1 MSTLIVDVVQVEE
14 VKKHPGADRLE
25 LVRVKNWWVISGT
38 GNWQVGQKGVYLP
51 PDSVVSEALTD
62 KWGITKYTAPLAK
75 QIDGTRPPGQRIR
88 AARLRGERS
97 QGFLAPLDDQ
107 SLPVGTSMVEAWGV
121 KKYEPPV
128 KAMDGDAAPPIG
140 TFHAYT
146 DIENIGNF
154 PGVLVDGEEVIF
166 TEKLHGTNSRVGI
179 VQQPNDTDGS
189 MEWTFV
195 AGSHG
200 TRRKPQN
207 DKGVKSLYWLPMTDN
222 MKNLLVEL
230 CAHQNNVVVYGE
242 IYGPGIQDMAY
253 GVKTAAYRAFDIAVN
268 GKYLDFDVKVELF
281 KKHGIDMVP
290 ILYRGPFSMDV
301 LTQHTDGTTTVCSA
315 EENTSK
321 FKGREGVVVTP
332 VKERYSELLPN
343 FGRVILK
350 SISVDYH
357 ERKGGTEFH

>member
-1 MSTLIVDVVQVEE
+1 MSTLIVDVVEVEE

-38 GNWQVGQKGVYLP
+38 GNWTVGQKGVYLP

-75 QIDGTRPPGQRIR
+75 QCDGTRPAGQRIR
-88 AARLRGERS
+88 ATRLRGERS
-97 QGFLAPLDDQ
+97 FGFLAPLEDQ
-107 SLPVGTSMVEAWGV
+107 TIPVGTNMVDVLGV
-121 KKYEPPV
+121 TKYEPPL
-128 KAMDGDAAPPIG
+128 KAMDGDAASPIA

-154 PGVLVDGEEVIF
+154 PGVLEDGEEVVF

-179 VQQPNDTDGS
+179 IQMPDEETGV
-189 MEWTFV
+189 MTFSYV

-207 DKGVKSLYWLPMTDN
+207 EQGVKSLYWLPQTDN

-230 CAHQNNVVVYGE
+230 CAHANNVIVYGE

-253 GVKTAAYRAFDIAVN
+253 GVKSAAYRAFDIAVN
-268 GKYLDFDVKVELF
+268 GKYLDFDTKVALF
-281 KKHGIDMVP
+281 QKHGIDMVP
-290 ILYRGPFSMDV
+290 ILYRGPFSMAV
-301 LTQHTDGTTTVCSA
+301 LAQHTDGTTTVCA
-315 EENTSK
+315 ADQNNSK

-332 VKERYSELLPN
+332 VKERYSKMLPN